1 MPAATHDIL
10 VEQGATYTQNLVW
23 KDGSAAA
30 IDLTG
35 YTARMQFRRTKSA
48 TTALL
53 SATTE
58 NGYITLGGTAGT
70 IDIEIPDDI
79 TAALTVT
86 RAVYDLELISS
97 TGVVTRLIEGD
108 VEISKE
114 VTR

>member
-10 VEQGATYTQNLVW
+10 VEQGATYISNLVW
-23 KDGSAAA
+23 KDSDNVP

-58 NGYITLGGTAGT
+58 NGYITLGGAAGT
-70 IDIEIPDDI
+70 IDISIPDDI

>member
-10 VEQGATYTQNLVW
+10 VEQGATYVKNLIW
-23 KDGSAAA
+23 KDSANVP

-48 TTALL
+48 ATALL

-58 NGYITLGGTAGT
+58 NGYITLGTTDGV
-70 IDIEIPDDI
+70 IDISIPDDI